1 MVMIHHSGRGLF
13 LLLVVAAFVSQCRG
27 ARGHQ
32 PISVAGI
39 RPEQPRVVSRGT
51 VNQFSTEST
60 LRPGFSNPPVAIRNL
75 LLINGTA
82 DDTFI
87 LTLVMEDNLSSSDY
101 TLDYSSNNS
110 QILNES
116 DVDTTQIEIAAY
128 VNITVSVDFH
138 AFPGCV
144 SLTVE
149 ARRNSD
155 NSTLD
160 STQFTFLVAGAVIY
174 DLNSNTI
181 FSGVERPFIIP
192 SYTEIHNDSY
202 REFGFFVQFLNGSD
216 TSSVPTIIHPES
228 SSQSVL
234 ISALSIE
241 FLSSSGQILWD
252 DEVCSIDNGV
262 RDNGTMNMVPG
273 CGVSITVAHGNDE
286 VYGGLRI
293 GLEFQENRAGELS
306 MLFTW
311 DGFTAGSEMEDE
323 EFTMVFTIEIG
334 GQPPAIVRRI
344 EPAIPFSKFG
354 GEEVYVE
361 TINTADVNITSFN
374 VNDISFP
381 LINGSRTIVNGP
393 DDFYETAKFLTLPG
407 SGKQYPWTLTGFRLV
422 NGTVTKVEFK
432 DETGFLFSYN
442 DESIVITGVTP
453 TSVPE
458 TGQVHV
464 VLSGTF
470 SQFNPNLSDHLIFF
484 DNTPIDKDRIVS
496 SSDSEITILVPPHH
510 DSGEEWDFE
519 VFIQIGDSISN
530 EVTVRYDPSEIE
542 LRGLVFGSSFDGNTN
557 MHSLNPCGSTTFMV
571 SIIDLE
577 ADNATF
583 RWFLFDNAG
592 LDYLTFS
599 NASDVVKTS
608 ATFEVPNNLIPRFNE
623 VFYVIVHVTL
633 DSLVATETFAVEK
646 SDAFLIGVTLIQ
658 PENRTIST
666 PPVNLRII
674 AKIEIPECVEM
685 SGELQY
691 EWEYENKS
699 DTLATAARLGMT
711 EMSVHDDSLHPQ
723 FLKYIFSFENDTGTF
738 EGDITPTRLGRELV
752 VPREMIEYG
761 LHRVRLTVRGNTTD
775 ITGMH
780 LTGSDAT
787 TFSVHESALVAMI
800 GTGQISRRISDSE
813 YLNMSAAG
821 SFDPDA
827 ITSDDPSVDLDYEWK
842 CIFSLLQNF
851 SIYEPCYEQLLPET
865 VVKKVAFNISSVALK
880 TASSKSIEGEMGNV
894 YIKYSVSVRKFHR
907 VSNASQTLILAQTSG
922 QQVARY
928 SRIEIVNFRDE
939 FVNPDAV
946 EFWEDVIIRPVS
958 ENPTTEW
965 RFRLELPLSE
975 RSRFLT
981 SGENLI
987 PRAGYYRV
995 TGNTDPGFQ
1004 QAPLGI
1010 RADRLLPRQTYQFV
1024 ITFQEAGRIL
1034 DDAIVRIRTMEMP
1047 DLVIHP
1053 LSTSTGTTAT
1063 IFRATATTS
1072 FHGNSLFTYQF
1083 YLLEQERETRE
1094 YCVDGCTGAHTV
1106 RFQIP
1111 KPGQYMLQCRLLA
1124 ATGKT
1129 LLAVKNHTQLL
1140 TVTSVLGGIGFAEF
1154 DLSIM
1159 KDYHLGDDGS
1169 VTQKG
1174 FFVSQSIYER
1184 DGQVV
1189 AMSDSTDEQC
1199 ATYTLK
1205 WAQLSKQIITNEF
1218 PNTLNA
1224 RNYVIFAANYARLAC
1239 VEYEDT
1245 LYELLAIVERSIAKT
1260 PAEEMLTMASYSRL
1274 NDIPKV
1280 ELQEDLLR
1288 FYNFTMIRAAS
1299 IIAQGSSR
1307 RRLVPREGIVNNLIL
1322 DVVELWMKHLTTAA
1336 TSGRVCGWDE
1346 TYTLSTFDGMS
1357 ERSVIADS
1365 STSGLGV
1372 SSIRVAVKCN
1382 AEQGRQLETEHAS
1395 FEWCNTV
1402 YTLSGTTRKLVTLA
1416 ETFDYPYYSGIQG
1429 KNRSET
1435 KRIVM
1440 VDITTLGES
1449 NQLISAMSAE
1459 SVVAAQAAEGGGQ
1472 AKTCYRIGMELAPV
1486 VTMRASYCWVNSPFI
1501 MWPRKIY
1508 GRQYGEPYESDA
1520 YLQRTAG
1527 ISATED
1533 TQNSSEMVVAQSNQL
1548 GLYGAA
1554 RAPCGENI
1562 SGDLGALEGAGV
1574 MIAGILIGILLLIIV
1589 ITGLAYLLVSA
1600 IVGVG
1605 AQEDDSYSADEEAA
1619 AAIAERYVERDYFG
1633 RKDVRLNVASMNSIT
1648 ASGFDVSQQS
1658 LMPAESIDI
1667 VYGAGGLALQERNE
1681 DVSKQQEIPGA
1692 DDNGESNR

>member
-1 MVMIHHSGRGLF
+1 MRAGF
-13 LLLVVAAFVSQCRG
+13 LNLPLATRNVLLV
-27 ARGHQ
+27 
-32 PISVAGI
+32 
-39 RPEQPRVVSRGT
+39 
-51 VNQFSTEST
+51 
-60 LRPGFSNPPVAIRNL
+60 
-75 LLINGTA
+75 NGTA
-82 DDTFI
+82 EDTFP
-87 LTLVMEDNLSSSDY
+87 LTLILEENLYPSDY
-101 TLDYSSNNS
+101 TFDYISNNS
-110 QILNES
+110 LILDTS
-116 DVDTTQIEIAAY
+116 DIFATQIESGTYLNTTI
-128 VNITVSVDFH
+128 SVDFH
-138 AFPGCV
+138 GFPGQV
-144 SLTVE
+144 SLAVQV
-149 ARRNSD
+149 RHVSD
-155 NSTLD
+155 NSTLE
-160 STQFTFLVAGAVIY
+160 SVQFNFLVAGAVIY
-174 DLNSNTI
+174 DLDTNTI
-181 FSGVERPFIIP
+181 VSGNERQFLIP
-192 SYTEIHNDSY
+192 SYTDIYNKTHW
-202 REFGFFVQFLNGSD
+202 EFGFFVQFPNGSD
-216 TSSVPTIIHPES
+216 TSSAPTSVFSET
-228 SSQSVL
+228 SSQA
-234 ISALSIE
+234 IMMSALSLE
-241 FLSSSGQILWD
+241 FISYSGQILWD
-252 DEVCSIDNGV
+252 DEVCSIDSGMW
-262 RDNGTMNMVPG
+262 DNGTVHMTPG
-273 CGVSITVAHGNDE
+273 CGVSITAAQRNDS
-286 VYGGLRI
+286 VYDGLRI
-293 GLEFQENRAGELS
+293 GLEFQKDRAGEVSILLS
-306 MLFTW
+306 W
-311 DGFTAGSEMEDE
+311 NEFTAGSEMDDE
-323 EFTMVFTIEIG
+323 ELTTVLTIKID

-354 GEEVYVE
+354 GEEIYVE

-374 VNDISFP
+374 INGVSFP
-381 LINGSRTIVNGP
+381 LINGSRTIVDGP
-393 DDFYETAKFLTLPG
+393 EDFYETAKFMTMPG
-407 SGKQYPWTLTGFRLV
+407 SGKQQMWTITGSRLV
-422 NGTVTKVEFK
+422 NGTVTEVEFK

-442 DESIVITGVTP
+442 DESIVISSVTP
-453 TSVPE
+453 TIIPE
-458 TGQVHV
+458 TGQVNV
-464 VLSGTF
+464 VLTGSF
-470 SQFNPNLSDHLIFF
+470 PQFNPNLSDHIINFG
-484 DNTPIDKDRIVS
+484 NTPVDKSRIAS
-496 SSDSEITILVPPHH
+496 SSDSEITVIVPPHH
-510 DSGEEWDFE
+510 NFGEAWDFD
-519 VFIQIGDSISN
+519 VFIQMGDSFSN
-530 EVTVRYDPSEIE
+530 KIKVQYQPSEITI
-542 LRGLVFGSSFDGNTN
+542 RGLVFGSSFDDSTN
-557 MHSLNPCGSTTFMV
+557 VHLLNPCGSTTFMV

-577 ADNATF
+577 ASNATF
-583 RWFLFDNAG
+583 EWFLFDNTR
-592 LDYLTFS
+592 LDYLKFP
-599 NASDVVKTS
+599 NASDIVKTLP
-608 ATFEVPNNLIPRFNE
+608 TFEVPNNLIPRFNE
-623 VFYVIVHVTL
+623 IFYVMVHVTL
-633 DSLVATETFAVEK
+633 GDLDVTETFAVEK
-646 SDAFLIGVTLIQ
+646 SGAFLIGVTLIQ
-658 PENRTIST
+658 PENRTISS

-674 AKIEIPECVEM
+674 AKIEVPECIEM
-685 SGELQY
+685 SGELVY

-699 DTLATAARLGMT
+699 ETLATAARLGMA
-711 EMSVHDDSLHPQ
+711 EVSVYDNSLHPH
-723 FLKYIFSFENDTGTF
+723 FLKYTFSFENDTGTF
-738 EGDITPTRLGRELV
+738 EGDITPTRLGRELI

-761 LHRVRLTVRGNTTD
+761 LHRVRLTVHGNTTD
-775 ITGMH
+775 ITGAH

-787 TFSVHESALVAMI
+787 SFSVHESSLVAMI

-821 SFDPDA
+821 SFDPDI
-827 ITSDDPSVDLDYEWK
+827 ITPDDSSIGLAYEWK
-842 CIFSLLQNF
+842 CIFSLVQNF
-851 SIYEPCYEQLLPET
+851 SQYEPCSSQLLPES
-865 VVKKVAFNISSVALK
+865 VVKEVGFNISSAALK
-880 TASSKSIEGEMGNV
+880 TSSSKSLEGAMGNV
-894 YIKYSVSVRKFHR
+894 YIRYSVIVRKFHR
-907 VSNASQTLILAQTSG
+907 VSNTSQTLILAQTSG
-922 QQVARY
+922 QPVARY
-928 SRIEIVNFRDE
+928 TRIEIVNFRDE

-958 ENPTTEW
+958 DSPTTEW

-987 PRAGYYRV
+987 LRAGYYRV

-1004 QAPLGI
+1004 QMPLGI
-1010 RADRLLPRQTYQFV
+1010 RADSLFPRQTYQFV
-1024 ITFQEAGRIL
+1024 ITFQEPGRIS
-1034 DDAIVRIRTMEMP
+1034 DDAIVQIRTVEMP

-1053 LSTSTGTTAT
+1053 LSVSTGTTAT
-1063 IFRATATTS
+1063 VFRATATTS

-1083 YLLEQERETRE
+1083 YLLEQGRTTRE

-1129 LLAVKNHTQLL
+1129 LLSVKNHTEML
-1140 TVTSVLGGIGFAEF
+1140 TVNSVSGGIGFAEF

-1184 DGQVV
+1184 DGEVV
-1189 AMSDSTDEQC
+1189 AMSDFSDEQC

-1205 WAQLSKQIITNEF
+1205 WAQISKQIITNEF
-1218 PNTLNA
+1218 PNTPNA

-1299 IIAQGSSR
+1299 IVAQGSSR

-1346 TYTLSTFDGMS
+1346 TYTLNTFDGMS
-1357 ERSVIADS
+1357 ERSIVADS

-1416 ETFDYPYYSGIQG
+1416 ETFDYSYYSGIQG

-1501 MWPRKIY
+1501 MWPRKVY
-1508 GRQYGEPYESDA
+1508 GRQYERPFDHDA

-1527 ISATED
+1527 ISPTVE
-1533 TQNSSEMVVAQSNQL
+1533 TWNSSEMVVAQSNQL
-1548 GLYGAA
+1548 GLYGAS
-1554 RAPCGENI
+1554 RAPCDEDM

-1605 AQEDDSYSADEEAA
+1605 AEEDDGYSEDQEAA
-1619 AAIAERYVERDYFG
+1619 AAEAAERYVERDYFG
-1633 RKDVRLNVASMNSIT
+1633 RKEVRLNLESLNSVT
-1648 ASGFDVSQQS
+1648 ASAYNMSQQS
-1658 LMPAESIDI
+1658 LLPLESVD
-1667 VYGAGGLALQERNE
+1667 VDPGMNGLALRGGARQVVNRKQEAPVIDGNNE
-1681 DVSKQQEIPGA
+1681 NNGHPPMTNEPPASK
-1692 DDNGESNR
+1692 NTST